1 MKLIDYLKR
10 AVADHASDL
19 FVVAGGAVSIKR
31 ENRLIPLGPEHIMPR
46 EAEELVRDA
55 YAAARRPTDRF
66 FEEGDDLSLIHI

>member
-31 ENRLIPLGPEHIMPR
+31 ENRLIPLGPEHIM
-46 EAEELVRDA
+46 
-55 YAAARRPTDRF
+55 
-66 FEEGDDLSLIHI
+66 H